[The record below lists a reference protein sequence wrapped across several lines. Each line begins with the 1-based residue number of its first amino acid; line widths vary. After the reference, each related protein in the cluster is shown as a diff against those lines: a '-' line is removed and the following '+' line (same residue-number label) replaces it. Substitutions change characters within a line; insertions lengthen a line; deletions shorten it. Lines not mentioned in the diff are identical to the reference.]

1 MVKIISLVSQKGGVG
16 KSSTA
21 MSLSHAFAIGG
32 YKVLIIDFD
41 SQGSIKTG
49 FGIKTTNNLGCK
61 ELFTKNNTP
70 LQSLIYPGEHK
81 NLDIICSNILS
92 PTDEKTIFQICN
104 KLTVLNDTLKKKIQ
118 NYDII
123 ILDSPASTNSLVIN
137 IMYATDYILL
147 PLQCEKLA
155 VSSLARFL
163 SYFKILQKQIKHKEI
178 KLAGL
183 LMTMFKKNSSVHRR
197 ICEQIY
203 ETLGDSVFRTIVP
216 FDEAL
221 VESHAFKK
229 PIFSYKMNSA
239 SATAY
244 IELMKEIVERYS
256 LELV

>member
-1 MVKIISLVSQKGGVG
+1 MAKIISLVSQKGGVG

-21 MSLSHAFAIGG
+21 ISLSYAFAIGG

-41 SQGSIKTG
+41 SQGSIKTA
-49 FGIKTTNNLGCK
+49 FGVNTTNTLGCK
-61 ELFTKNNTP
+61 ELLTKNNIP
-70 LQSLIYPGEHK
+70 LKSLISPNEHK

-92 PTDEKTIFQICN
+92 PTDEKTVFQICN
-104 KLTVLNDTLKKKIQ
+104 KFHILSDSLKKKKQ
-118 NYDII
+118 DYDII
-123 ILDSPASTNSLVIN
+123 ILDAPASTNSLVIN
-137 IMYATDYILL
+137 IIYATDYILL

-155 VSSLARFL
+155 VASLTRFL
-163 SYFKILQKQIKHKEI
+163 NYFQVLQGQIKHRKI

-183 LMTMFKKNSSVHRR
+183 VMTMFKENSAVHRR

-203 ETLGDSVFRTIVP
+203 QTLGDSVFRTIIP

-229 PIFSYKMNSA
+229 PIFSYKINSA

-244 IELMKEIVERYS
+244 IELMKEIVARYS
-256 LELV
+256 LKYS